1 MAVKRLK
8 PDFLEKVKTPISRET
23 LSGANLYKYLKYR
36 IWYGN
41 APPLQYVME
50 GDIWRQPVPN
60 TSGTPT
66 DSDIWQMRIGGS
78 WVSMLATTTEAGLL
92 SASDKVAVN
101 SIVNATNLNV
111 ANTIVRRGDR
121 GGAEYGGL
129 RIDDSLSSKTQAW
142 AAAFGS
148 ALTKKNTIN
157 FDADPGS
164 EDPGAIVHETCNG
177 FNSHGVIHILPS
189 DNDVVGTSHVAI
201 GRLPTTGDP
210 QYRSKIFLYTNGNI
224 ECVSVNTTSK
234 REAKENII
242 ISDLNAVDY
251 LKEIE
256 VVEFSFKD
264 DQDSLPRIGF
274 IADDTDSLVSGP
286 NQDKMDHANL
296 LGVLIKANQELA
308 ARVEELESQLGV

>member
-41 APPLQYVME
+41 APPTEYLME
-50 GDIWRQPVPN
+50 GDIWRQPV
-60 TSGTPT
+60 TGGA
-66 DSDIWQMRIGGS
+66 DIWQMRIGSS

-92 SASDKVAVN
+92 SASDKVIIN
-101 SIVNATNLNV
+101 SIANATSEV
-111 ANTIVRRGDR
+111 TQNTLVKRDAF
-121 GGAEYGGL
+121 GGTKLGWTT
-129 RIDDSLSSKTQAW
+129 IDDEFDAYTGAPYSSIFST
-142 AAAFGS
+142 F
-148 ALTKKNTIN
+148 TKKNIIS
-157 FDADPGS
+157 FQQMDGS
-164 EDPGAIVHETCNG
+164 IEGQGKIIHETSG
-177 FNSHGVIHILPS
+177 FSPDTGKSVLHLMTSSV
-189 DNDVVGTSHVAI
+189 DVSAGSLDHVAI
-201 GRLPTTGDP
+201 TNYTGGVYHSPIKLFARGD
-210 QYRSKIFLYTNGNI
+210 I
-224 ECVSVNTTSK
+224 ECVSINTTSK